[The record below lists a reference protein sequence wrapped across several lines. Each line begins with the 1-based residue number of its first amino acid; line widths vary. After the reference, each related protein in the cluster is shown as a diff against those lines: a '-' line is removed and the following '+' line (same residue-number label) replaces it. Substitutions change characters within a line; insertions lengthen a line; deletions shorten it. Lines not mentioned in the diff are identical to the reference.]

1 MAGNWYYAS
10 LATPVENVGQHV
22 MSDLYFKPFMK
33 LEANHEDVHVWL
45 LDLNI
50 PNQEESQVD
59 PTQEVIQDLLVGG
72 VLADIVSTLEDPI
85 SMVSGSLDWFGED
98 SNGMVDQNI
107 NQENSENVV
116 LALAATSW

>member
-1 MAGNWYYAS
+1 
-10 LATPVENVGQHV
+10 
-22 MSDLYFKPFMK
+22 
-33 LEANHEDVHVWL
+33 L

-85 SMVSGSLDWFGED
+85 SMVSGSLD
-98 SNGMVDQNI
+98 
-107 NQENSENVV
+107 
-116 LALAATSW
+116 